1 VDARARLRSGS
12 RMMQA
17 PRRLVEAGL
26 AVMLL
31 SAPLS
36 ISGTQIGLALAAAG
50 AVWESVLL
58 RSLPRTP
65 FDEPVLILLAV
76 TLVSALVSDA
86 PRTAVNRFAGSWT
99 ILTMYLAAG
108 WLGTPERL
116 ERFLRLF
123 LVPAVVLGIYG
134 ILQHYTGWN
143 FLRGGGGTLHS
154 LDFGART
161 IYLPR
166 GGFSHYQTYA
176 NVFFIL
182 FCLAF
187 GLAAGSSGR
196 VRIMRGGAAALLG
209 LAVVFT
215 FTRGIWLALLAALAI
230 FVWTFARR
238 AAPAIAGIGAA
249 AILAVLLTPSSLRTR
264 ALSMADAGTNVER
277 LLLWETSWNML
288 RDRPLLG
295 VGVGNYRL
303 SLGDYVRREVP
314 LRMTGTHVHNIWLQ
328 AAVERGVLGM
338 LALLWLAVAVV
349 REAVRTV
356 RLLPAGGLPHALAA
370 GALAALAGFFID
382 GFVQNNFGDSQVALL
397 FWLVAGIVV
406 VCSRAGLARPGSAVA
421 VPG

>member
-1 VDARARLRSGS
+1 
-12 RMMQA
+12 MKA

-31 SAPLS
+31 SAPVS
-36 ISGTQIGLALAAAG
+36 ISGTQVGLAIAAAG
-50 AVWESVLL
+50 ALWETILL
-58 RSLPRTP
+58 RSVPRTQ
-65 FDEPVLILLAV
+65 FDEPILALLAV
-76 TLVSALVSDA
+76 TLVSALASDA
-86 PRTAVNRFAGSWT
+86 PRAALSRFAGSWT
-99 ILTMYLAAG
+99 ILTMYLAVG

-123 LVPAVVLGIYG
+123 LAPAVIIGTYG
-134 ILQHYTGWN
+134 IVQHFTGWN
-143 FLRGGGGTLHS
+143 FLRAGDDGALQS
-154 LDFGART
+154 LDLGSRT
-161 IYLPR
+161 VFFPR

-182 FCLAF
+182 FCLAS

-196 VRIMRGGAAALLG
+196 SRVVRGGAAALLG
-209 LAVVFT
+209 LAVVFS

-230 FVWTFARR
+230 FVWAFAPR
-238 AAPAIAGIGAA
+238 AAPAVVGIGAA
-249 AILAVLLTPSSLRTR
+249 AILTVLLVPSSLRTR

-277 LLLWETSWNML
+277 LLLWETAWNML

-295 VGVGNYRL
+295 VGIGNYRRHQ
-303 SLGDYVRREVP
+303 GDYIRSEVP
-314 LRMTGTHVHNIWLQ
+314 LRMTRTHAHNIWLQ

-349 REAVRTV
+349 GEAFRAVGR
-356 RLLPAGGLPHALAA
+356 LPAGGLPHALAA
-370 GALAALAGFFID
+370 GSFAALSGFLID

-406 VCSRAGLARPGSAVA
+406 VCGRSGSTPPVPAAAEAGR
-421 VPG
+421 